1 MTIASRAGVTGICA
15 LAVLS
20 AVHWLRDEVGG
31 WEASAVVYALG
42 VLPNL
47 TAAVAIPYVLLGIW
61 ADQTK
66 AADPAAA
73 FRMLVGLSAVGAT
86 GLLAWELVQ
95 RRSSTLVFDLHDV
108 AATVVGAASAVALG
122 RLAVAHQPRR

>member
-15 LAVLS
+15 LAALS
-20 AVHWLRDEVGG
+20 AVHWLRDDVGG
-31 WEASAVVYALG
+31 WGAPSVVYALG

-61 ADQTK
+61 ADRTK
-66 AADPAAA
+66 AGDPAAA
-73 FRMLVGLSAVGAT
+73 FRMLVALALFGAA
-86 GLLAWELVQ
+86 GLLVWELIQ

-108 AATVVGAASAVALG
+108 GATVIGAATAVALG
-122 RLAVAHQPRR
+122 RLSLARQPRR